1 MHANWKITCCVTA
14 ACAAVGIAAMLAVPA
29 THAQGLEKIIINY
42 PTRSGA
48 SWPMYIAKEGG
59 YYQKNGLDA
68 DLKFGVHPAGIA
80 MLVSGEAGMANYSLE
95 QSMEASTRDGSFVM
109 VGSSLNKALF
119 ALMAQKQYSSVK
131 QLKGK
136 RIAVGQLGDA
146 PYNYT
151 QALLHSYGL
160 GPRDVQWIT
169 VGTDVSGR
177 AAALVGGR
185 ADATLLTAPNYF
197 RLEEQGYKNLAN
209 LADHDEIYAATV
221 YLMRKSKVA
230 SDPGLPEKLIKAHAE
245 AIKRFYDDEDFAVK
259 AYEAY
264 DKEPEAD
271 VRRIYDRYKQG
282 NLFERVPY
290 VLAGAVKAV
299 IAQQSDER
307 IAAQMK
313 AFDFR
318 TVIDNKIVDYLVRQ
332 GYFEKLFGPGVKAEE
347 NRKAKLAM
355 R

>member
-1 MHANWKITCCVTA
+1 MLAKLSAWIPAIATALAVACVAPAQSQQKIT
-14 ACAAVGIAAMLAVPA
+14 
-29 THAQGLEKIIINY
+29 INY

-59 YYQKNGLDA
+59 YYQKYGLDV
-68 DLKFGVHPAGIA
+68 DLKFGVHPAGVA
-80 MLVSGEAGMANYSLE
+80 MLVSGEAAMANYSLE
-95 QSMEASTRDGSFVM
+95 QAMEASTKDGSFVM

-119 ALMAQKQYSSVK
+119 ALMANKNFSDVK

-151 QALLHSYGL
+151 IALLKTYGI
-160 GPRDVQWIT
+160 GSRDVQWIP

-177 AAALVGGR
+177 AAALVSGR

-209 LADHDEIYAATV
+209 LADHNEIYAATV
-221 YLMRKSKVA
+221 YMMRKSKVA
-230 SDPGLPEKLIKAHAE
+230 SDPNLPEQLIKAHAE
-245 AIKRFYDDEDFAVK
+245 AIKRFYDDEAFAVK
-259 AYEAY
+259 AYEAF
-264 DKEPEAD
+264 DKQPEDD
-271 VRRIYDRYKQG
+271 VKRIYDRYKQG
-282 NLFERVPY
+282 NLFERIPY
-290 VLAGAVKAV
+290 VLAGAVKSV
-299 IAQQSDER
+299 IAQQSDDR

-318 TVIDNKIVDYLVRQ
+318 TVIDNKYVDRLVRD
-332 GYFEKLFGPGVKAEE
+332 GFFEKLFGPEVKSEE
-347 NRKAKLAM
+347 NRKQKLAE

>member
-1 MHANWKITCCVTA
+1 MSARITAAIASLVVASGASAQLQKIT
-14 ACAAVGIAAMLAVPA
+14 
-29 THAQGLEKIIINY
+29 INY

-59 YYQKNGLDA
+59 YYQKYGLDV

-80 MLVSGEAGMANYSLE
+80 MLVSGEAAMANYSLE
-95 QSMEASTRDGSFVM
+95 QAMEASTKDGSFVM

-119 ALMAQKQYSSVK
+119 ALMAQKDFSEVK

-136 RIAVGQLGDA
+136 RLAIGQLGDA

-151 QALLHSYGL
+151 VALLKTYGIGL
-160 GPRDVQWIT
+160 RDVQWIP

-177 AAALVGGR
+177 AAALVSGR

-209 LADHDEIYAATV
+209 LADHNEIYAATV
-221 YLMRKSKVA
+221 YMLRKSKVA
-230 SDPGLPEKLIKAHAE
+230 SDPNLPEQLIKAHAE
-245 AIKRFYDDEDFAVK
+245 AIKRFYDDEAFAVK
-259 AYEAY
+259 AYEAF
-264 DKEPEAD
+264 DKQPEAD
-271 VRRIYDRYKQG
+271 VQRIYDRYKQS

-290 VLAGAVKAV
+290 VLAGAVKSV

-318 TVIDNKIVDYLVRQ
+318 TVVDNLTVDHLVRD
-332 GYFEKLFGPGVKAEE
+332 GFFEMLFGPSVKAEE
-347 NRKAKLAM
+347 NRKEKLAM
-355 R
+355 RK

>member
-1 MHANWKITCCVTA
+1 MSARAQA
-14 ACAAVGIAAMLAVPA
+14 ARYLLAGVVVAVVAAPGAA
-29 THAQGLEKIIINY
+29 AQALEKITINY

-59 YYQKNGLDA
+59 YYQKYGLDA

-80 MLVSGEAGMANYSLE
+80 MLVSGEAAMANYSLE
-95 QSMEASTRDGSFVM
+95 QSMEASTKDGSFLM
-109 VGSSLNKALF
+109 IGSSLNKALF
-119 ALMAQKQYSSVK
+119 ALMAQKNFTSVK

-151 QALLHSYGL
+151 QALLRTYGF
-160 GPRDVQWIT
+160 GPRDVEWIP

-177 AAALVGGR
+177 AAALISGR

-197 RLEEQGYKNLAN
+197 RLEEQGYRNLAN
-209 LADHDEIYAATV
+209 LADHDDIYAATT
-221 YLMRKSKVA
+221 YLLRKSKVV
-230 SDPGLPEKLIKAHAE
+230 SDPNLPEQLIKAHAE

-259 AYEAY
+259 AYEAF
-264 DKEPEAD
+264 DKQPESD

-299 IAQQSDER
+299 VAQQSDER

-318 TVIDNKIVDYLVRQ
+318 TVIDNGTVDYLVRQ
-332 GYFEKLFGPGVKAEE
+332 RFFEKLFGPGVKAEE
-347 NRKAKLAM
+347 NRKEKLAM
-355 R
+355 RK

>member
-1 MHANWKITCCVTA
+1 MSAKMTAWIAALAVAYLAPAQPLQKIT
-14 ACAAVGIAAMLAVPA
+14 
-29 THAQGLEKIIINY
+29 INY

-59 YYQKNGLDA
+59 YYQKYGLDV

-80 MLVSGEAGMANYSLE
+80 MLVSGEAAMANYSLE
-95 QSMEASTRDGSFVM
+95 QAMEASTKDGSFVM

-119 ALMAQKQYSSVK
+119 ALMASKNFSDVK

-136 RIAVGQLGDA
+136 RLAVGQLGDA

-151 QALLHSYGL
+151 IALLRTYGI
-160 GPRDVQWIT
+160 GPRDVQWIP

-177 AAALVGGR
+177 AAALISGR

-209 LADHDEIYAATV
+209 LADHNEIYAATV
-221 YLMRKSKVA
+221 YMLRKSKVA
-230 SDPGLPEKLIKAHAE
+230 SDPNLPEQLIKAHAE
-245 AIKRFYDDEDFAVK
+245 AIQRFYDDEGFAIK
-259 AYEAY
+259 AYEAF
-264 DKEPEAD
+264 DKQPEDD
-271 VRRIYDRYKQG
+271 VKRIYDRYKQG
-282 NLFERVPY
+282 SLFERVPY
-290 VLAGAVKAV
+290 VLANAVKSV

-318 TVIDNKIVDYLVRQ
+318 TVIDNIYVDRLVRD
-332 GYFEKLFGPGVKAEE
+332 GFFEKLFGPEVKSEE
-347 NRKAKLAM
+347 NKKQKLAE
-355 R
+355 RK

>member
-1 MHANWKITCCVTA
+1 MFAKLSGWIPAIAAALSVACVAPALSQQKIT
-14 ACAAVGIAAMLAVPA
+14 
-29 THAQGLEKIIINY
+29 INY

-59 YYQKNGLDA
+59 YYQKYGLDV

-80 MLVSGEAGMANYSLE
+80 MLVSGEAAMANYSLE
-95 QSMEASTRDGSFVM
+95 QAMEASTKDGSFVM

-119 ALMAQKQYSSVK
+119 ALMASKNFSDVK

-151 QALLHSYGL
+151 IALLKTYGI
-160 GPRDVQWIT
+160 GSRDVQWVP

-177 AAALVGGR
+177 AAALVSGR

-209 LADHDEIYAATV
+209 LADHNEIYAATV
-221 YLMRKSKVA
+221 YMMRKSKVA
-230 SDPGLPEKLIKAHAE
+230 SDPNLPEQLIKAHAE
-245 AIKRFYDDEDFAVK
+245 AIKRFYDDEAFAIK
-259 AYEAY
+259 AYEAF
-264 DKEPEAD
+264 DKQPDDD
-271 VRRIYDRYKQG
+271 VKRIYDRYKQG
-282 NLFERVPY
+282 NLFERIPY
-290 VLAGAVKAV
+290 VLAGAVKSV
-299 IAQQSDER
+299 ISQQSDDR

-318 TVIDNKIVDYLVRQ
+318 TVIDNKYVDRLVRD
-332 GYFEKLFGPGVKAEE
+332 GFFEKLFGPEVKSEE
-347 NRKAKLAM
+347 NRKQKLAE

>member
-1 MHANWKITCCVTA
+1 MLVKSKALLAALTVACLAPAQPLQKIT
-14 ACAAVGIAAMLAVPA
+14 
-29 THAQGLEKIIINY
+29 INF

-59 YYQKNGLDA
+59 YYQKYGLDV

-80 MLVSGEAGMANYSLE
+80 MLVSGEAAMANYSLE
-95 QSMEASTRDGSFVM
+95 QAMEASTKDGSFVM

-119 ALMAQKQYSSVK
+119 GLMARKDLSDVK

-136 RIAVGQLGDA
+136 RIAVGQIGDA

-151 QALLHSYGL
+151 IALLKGYGIGL
-160 GPRDVQWIT
+160 RDVQWIP

-177 AAALVGGR
+177 AAALVSGR

-197 RLEEQGYKNLAN
+197 RLEEQGFKNLAN
-209 LADHDEIYAATV
+209 LADHSEIYAATV

-230 SDPGLPEKLIKAHAE
+230 SDPKLPEQLIKAHAE
-245 AIKRFYDDEDFAVK
+245 AIKRFYDDEAFAIK
-259 AYEAY
+259 AYEAF
-264 DKEPEAD
+264 DKQPEDD
-271 VRRIYDRYKQG
+271 VRRIYDRYKKSD
-282 NLFERVPY
+282 LFERIPY
-290 VLAGAVKAV
+290 VLANAVKAV

-318 TVIDNKIVDYLVRQ
+318 TVVDNTQVDHLVRD
-332 GYFEKLFGPGVKAEE
+332 GFFEMLFGSGVKAEE
-347 NRKAKLAM
+347 NRKEKLAL
-355 R
+355 RK

>member
-1 MHANWKITCCVTA
+1 MTVWIPALAATLAVASLAPAQAVQKIT
-14 ACAAVGIAAMLAVPA
+14 
-29 THAQGLEKIIINY
+29 INY

-59 YYQKNGLDA
+59 YYQKYGLDV

-80 MLVSGEAGMANYSLE
+80 LLVNGDAAMANYSLE
-95 QSMEASTRDGSFVM
+95 QAMEASTKDGSFVM

-119 ALMAQKQYSSVK
+119 ALMANKTFSDVK

-151 QALLHSYGL
+151 IALLKTYGL
-160 GPRDVQWIT
+160 GLRDVQWIP

-177 AAALVGGR
+177 AAALVSGR
-185 ADATLLTAPNYF
+185 ADGTLLTAPNYF

-209 LADHDEIYAATV
+209 LADHNEIYAATV
-221 YLMRKSKVA
+221 YMMRKSKVA
-230 SDPGLPEKLIKAHAE
+230 SDPNLPEQLIKAHAE
-245 AIKRFYDDEDFAVK
+245 AIKRFYDDEAFAIK
-259 AYEAY
+259 AYEAF
-264 DKEPEAD
+264 DKQPEDD
-271 VRRIYDRYKQG
+271 VKRIYDRYKQG

-299 IAQQSDER
+299 IAQQSDDR

-318 TVIDNKIVDYLVRQ
+318 TVIDNKYVDRLARD
-332 GYFEKLFGPGVKAEE
+332 GFFEKLFGPDAKTEE
-347 NRKAKLAM
+347 NRKQKLAE

>member
-1 MHANWKITCCVTA
+1 MHAKLMVWIGAFTLASLAPCQPLQKIT
-14 ACAAVGIAAMLAVPA
+14 
-29 THAQGLEKIIINY
+29 INY

-59 YYQKNGLDA
+59 YYQKYGLDV

-80 MLVSGEAGMANYSLE
+80 MLVSGEAAMANYSLE
-95 QSMEASTRDGSFVM
+95 QAMEASTKDGSFVM

-119 ALMAQKQYSSVK
+119 ALMANKNISAVK

-151 QALLHSYGL
+151 IALLKTYGI
-160 GPRDVQWIT
+160 GPRDVQWIP

-177 AAALVGGR
+177 AAALVSGR

-209 LADHDEIYAATV
+209 LADHSEIYAATV
-221 YLMRKSKVA
+221 YMLRKSKVA
-230 SDPGLPEKLIKAHAE
+230 SDANLPEQLIKAHAE
-245 AIKRFYDDEDFAVK
+245 AIKRFYDDEAFAVK
-259 AYEAY
+259 AYEAF
-264 DKEPEAD
+264 DKQPEDD
-271 VRRIYDRYKQG
+271 VKRIYDRYKQS

-290 VLAGAVKAV
+290 VLANAVKSV

-318 TVIDNKIVDYLVRQ
+318 TVVDNTYVDHLVRD
-332 GYFEKLFGPGVKAEE
+332 GFFEKLFGPAIKNEE
-347 NRKAKLAM
+347 ARKEKLAL
-355 R
+355 RK

>member
-1 MHANWKITCCVTA
+1 MSAKITA
-14 ACAAVGIAAMLAVPA
+14 WIAALAVACLAPA
-29 THAQGLEKIIINY
+29 QPLQKITINY

-59 YYQKNGLDA
+59 YYQKYGLDV

-80 MLVSGEAGMANYSLE
+80 MLVSGEAAMANYSLE
-95 QSMEASTRDGSFVM
+95 QAMEASTKDGSFVM

-119 ALMAQKQYSSVK
+119 ALMANKNFSDVK

-136 RIAVGQLGDA
+136 RLAVGQLGDA

-151 QALLHSYGL
+151 VALLKTYGL
-160 GPRDVQWIT
+160 GLRDVQWIP

-177 AAALVGGR
+177 AAALVSGR

-209 LADHDEIYAATV
+209 LADHSEIYAATV
-221 YLMRKSKVA
+221 YMLRKNKVA
-230 SDPGLPEKLIKAHAE
+230 SDSNLPEQLIKAHAE
-245 AIKRFYDDEDFAVK
+245 AIKRFYDDEAFAVK
-259 AYEAY
+259 AYEAF
-264 DKEPEAD
+264 DKQPEDD
-271 VRRIYDRYKQG
+271 VKRIYDRYKQSS
-282 NLFERVPY
+282 LFERVPY
-290 VLAGAVKAV
+290 VLANAVKAV

-318 TVIDNKIVDYLVRQ
+318 TVIDNTYVDHLVRD
-332 GYFEKLFGPGVKAEE
+332 GFFEKLFGPDVKSEE
-347 NRKAKLAM
+347 NKKQKLAE
-355 R
+355 RK

>member
-1 MHANWKITCCVTA
+1 MHAKLMASVAALAVVSLAPAQPLQKIT
-14 ACAAVGIAAMLAVPA
+14 
-29 THAQGLEKIIINY
+29 INY

-59 YYQKNGLDA
+59 YYQKYGLDV

-80 MLVSGEAGMANYSLE
+80 MLVSGEAAMANYSLE
-95 QSMEASTRDGSFVM
+95 QAMEASTKDGSFVM

-119 ALMAQKQYSSVK
+119 ALMANKNFTAVK

-151 QALLHSYGL
+151 IALLKTYGI
-160 GPRDVQWIT
+160 GARDVQWIP

-177 AAALVGGR
+177 AAALVSGR

-209 LADHDEIYAATV
+209 LADHNEIYAATA
-221 YLMRKSKVA
+221 YLLRKSKVA
-230 SDPGLPEKLIKAHAE
+230 SDPNLPEKLIQAHAE
-245 AIKRFYDDEDFAVK
+245 AIKRFYDDEAFAVK
-259 AYEAY
+259 AYEAF
-264 DKEPEAD
+264 DKQPEDD
-271 VRRIYDRYKQG
+271 VKRIYDRYKQS
-282 NLFERVPY
+282 NLFERIPY
-290 VLAGAVKAV
+290 VLANAVKSV
-299 IAQQSDER
+299 IAQQSDDR

-318 TVIDNKIVDYLVRQ
+318 TVVDNRYVDRLVRD
-332 GYFEKLFGPGVKAEE
+332 GFFEKLYGPQIKSEE
-347 NRKAKLAM
+347 NRKEKLALK
-355 R
+355 

>member
-1 MHANWKITCCVTA
+1 MFATVRGICGLLA
-14 ACAAVGIAAMLAVPA
+14 LLIAAQ
-29 THAQGLEKIIINY
+29 AQPLEKIVINY

-59 YYQKNGLDA
+59 YYQKYGLDA
-68 DLKFGVHPAGIA
+68 ELKFGVHPAGIA
-80 MLVSGEAGMANYSLE
+80 MLVNGEAAMANYSLE
-95 QSMEASTRDGSFVM
+95 QSMEASTKDGSFVM

-119 ALMAQKQYSSVK
+119 ALMAAKNFTNIK
-131 QLKGK
+131 ELKGK
-136 RIAVGQLGDA
+136 RFAVGQIGDA

-151 QALLHSYGL
+151 IALLSKYGL
-160 GPRDVQWIT
+160 HLHDVEWVP

-177 AAALVGGR
+177 AAALVSGR

-209 LADHDEIYAATV
+209 LADHDDIYAATT
-221 YLMRKSKVA
+221 YLLRKSRVK
-230 SDPGLPEKLIKAHAE
+230 SDPGLPEKLIQAQAE

-264 DKEPEAD
+264 DKQPEAD

-290 VLAGAVKAV
+290 VLAGAVKSV

-318 TVIDNKIVDYLVRQ
+318 TVVDNGTVDYLVRQ
-332 GYFEKLFGPGVKAEE
+332 GFFEKLFGPGIKAEE
-347 NRKAKLAM
+347 TRKEKLAM
-355 R
+355 KK

>member
-1 MHANWKITCCVTA
+1 MHAKLAALTTALALASIASAQQTQKIT
-14 ACAAVGIAAMLAVPA
+14 
-29 THAQGLEKIIINY
+29 INY

-59 YYQKNGLDA
+59 YYQKYGLDV

-80 MLVSGEAGMANYSLE
+80 MLVSGEAAMANYSLE
-95 QSMEASTRDGSFVM
+95 QAMEASTKDGSFVM

-119 ALMAQKQYSSVK
+119 ALMANKGFSDVK

-151 QALLHSYGL
+151 IALLKTYGI
-160 GPRDVQWIT
+160 GARDVQWIP

-177 AAALVGGR
+177 AAALVSGR

-197 RLEEQGYKNLAN
+197 RLEEQGYRNLGN
-209 LADHDEIYAATV
+209 LADHNEIYAATV
-221 YLMRKSKVA
+221 YMMRKSKAA
-230 SDPGLPEKLIKAHAE
+230 SDPMLPEQLIKAHAE
-245 AIKRFYDDEDFAVK
+245 AIQRFYDDEAFAVK
-259 AYEAY
+259 AYEAF
-264 DKEPEAD
+264 DKQPEDD
-271 VRRIYDRYKQG
+271 VKRIYERYKQS

-290 VLAGAVKAV
+290 VLANAVKSV

-318 TVIDNKIVDYLVRQ
+318 TVIDNRDVDHLVRD
-332 GYFEKLFGPGVKAEE
+332 GFFEKLFGAEIKSEE
-347 NRKAKLAM
+347 NRKQKLAE